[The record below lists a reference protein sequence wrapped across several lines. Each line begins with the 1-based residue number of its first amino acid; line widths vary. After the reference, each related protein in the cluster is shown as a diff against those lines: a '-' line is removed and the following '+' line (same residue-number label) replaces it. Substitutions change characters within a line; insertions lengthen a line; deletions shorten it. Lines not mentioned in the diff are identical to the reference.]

1 MTDCKE
7 SEMKL
12 KEAMKKEIEEM
23 DIDDVLLLYEQ
34 MKLLKRRKS
43 YPESRYTLEEILE
56 LTSTSKSNWSEDVIN
71 ERQKRG

>member
-1 MTDCKE
+1 
-7 SEMKL
+7 MKL

-34 MKLLKRRKS
+34 IKLLRRRKS

-56 LTSTSKSNWSEDVIN
+56 LTSTSKSNWSEDVIS
-71 ERQKRG
+71 ERQEKG

>member
-1 MTDCKE
+1 
-7 SEMKL
+7 MKL

-23 DIDDVLLLYEQ
+23 DIDDVLLLYELI
-34 MKLLKRRKS
+34 KLLRRRKS

-71 ERQKRG
+71 ERQERG